1 MTDKLDHV
9 WRWSTTALC
18 CLIGGSLQAESL
30 PSSKQVAEHVLQHAD
45 QPDEVRNYQKLLRSL
60 RHHELLEQE
69 AASQAQQ
76 LSYQLQ
82 AAQALAEL
90 KRLGG
95 KALPTVESATNRGI
109 DLSRFSL
116 VALTAQSEFWQAQ
129 LRYDNELIKVTAGQ
143 QIFGEVA
150 VQLDAGG
157 LRLSY
162 EQQER
167 LLTWF

>member
-9 WRWSTTALC
+9 WLWSAAAMC
-18 CLIGGSLQAESL
+18 CLSGEPLLAQSL
-30 PSSKQVAEHVLQHAD
+30 PSSKQITEHVLQNVD
-45 QPDEVRNYQKLLRSL
+45 QPEEVKNYQKLLRSL
-60 RHHELLEQE
+60 RHHELLEQK

-95 KALPTVESATNRGI
+95 QALPGVEAAANNGI
-109 DLSRFSL
+109 DLTRFSL

-129 LRYDNELIKVTAGQ
+129 LLYDNELIKVTAGQ
-143 QIFGEVA
+143 PIFGKVA
-150 VQLDAGG
+150 VHLDRAG

-167 LLTWF
+167 LLTWL